1 FTKVDAKQ
9 FPANQMFKFTTTSTG
24 KKKTVEVNI
33 KMKSVK
39 TTEKWETKTTVSSK
53 YKKVQPENVLG
64 KLLGM

>member
-1 FTKVDAKQ
+1 
-9 FPANQMFKFTTTSTG
+9 MFKFTTTSTG

-39 TTEKWETKTTVSSK
+39 TTEKWETKTNVSSK

-64 KLLGM
+64 RLLGM